1 MQVDRGILISAY
13 LALAKGG
20 LMKAQ
25 FWITTVLIIF
35 LIASGQANASEKE
48 VSRHQVPK
56 AVLEAFENAYPD
68 AKEVEF
74 EKGMIEDKAV
84 YEVEYKENGRE
95 YEILYDS
102 DGAILQKEETID
114 VKTLPEKV
122 VQAIS
127 QAHPKAIIE
136 EAKKV
141 MKHDGTV
148 TGYEVEIK
156 IEGKELELE
165 LDTDGKILKTEQD

>member
-1 MQVDRGILISAY
+1 
-13 LALAKGG
+13 
-20 LMKAQ
+20 MKTQ
-25 FWITTVLIIF
+25 FWITAILATF
-35 LIASGQANASEKE
+35 LIASGQVNASEE
-48 VSRHQVPK
+48 VSKHQVPK
-56 AVLEAFENAYPD
+56 TVLEAFDKAYPN

-74 EKGMIEDKAV
+74 EKEMIEGKAV
-84 YEVEYKENGRE
+84 YEVEYKENGKE

-114 VKTLPEKV
+114 VKSLPEGV
-122 VQAIS
+122 VQAIF
-127 QAHPKAIIE
+127 QAHPKATIE

-156 IEGKELELE
+156 TEGKELELE
-165 LDTDGKILKTEQD
+165 LDTYGKILKTEQK

>member
-1 MQVDRGILISAY
+1 
-13 LALAKGG
+13 
-20 LMKAQ
+20 MKTK
-25 FWITTVLIIF
+25 FWITTVLATF
-35 LIASGQANASEKE
+35 LIAFSQANASEK
-48 VSRHQVPK
+48 VVNKHQVPK
-56 AVLEAFENAYPD
+56 TVLETFDKAYPN

-74 EKGMIEDKAV
+74 GKEMIEGKAV

-114 VKTLPEKV
+114 VKTLPEGV
-122 VQAIS
+122 VQAIF
-127 QAHPKAIIE
+127 QAYPKATIE

-156 IEGKELELE
+156 TEGKEFELE
-165 LDTDGKILKTEQD
+165 LDTYGKILKTDQD

>member
-1 MQVDRGILISAY
+1 MKTQFLITAIL
-13 LALAKGG
+13 
-20 LMKAQ
+20 
-25 FWITTVLIIF
+25 FTF
-35 LIASGQANASEKE
+35 LIASGQVNASEE
-48 VSRHQVPK
+48 VGKHQVPK
-56 AVLEAFENAYPD
+56 TVLEAFDKAYPN

-74 EKGMIEDKAV
+74 EKEMIEGKAV
-84 YEVEYKENGRE
+84 YEVEYKENGKE

-114 VKTLPEKV
+114 VKSLPEGV
-122 VQAIS
+122 VQAIF
-127 QAHPKAIIE
+127 QAHPKATIE

-156 IEGKELELE
+156 TEGKELELE
-165 LDTDGKILKTEQD
+165 LDTYGKILKTEQE